1 MVHES
6 LRKLAHLAHV
16 PEAIIGVGQ
25 DHIPNIYIKKSASI
39 GLQTIDPDRIIE
51 SDFLRWLL
59 LCSANM
65 PQLIDIAR
73 SNLQQQ
79 DLRVPVCRKLYQ
91 AILECLLAQGN
102 ADLLSLAIC
111 LDDTEGQLFMSELLQ
126 KKVNTEKAESLFL
139 ETIQRILNRNW
150 MEMREDIKIRIHSG
164 QCTDDEVDVLM
175 RKFDELKRAPPQ
187 LISKSA

>member
-1 MVHES
+1 
-6 LRKLAHLAHV
+6 
-16 PEAIIGVGQ
+16 
-25 DHIPNIYIKKSASI
+25 
-39 GLQTIDPDRIIE
+39 
-51 SDFLRWLL
+51 
-59 LCSANM
+59 
-65 PQLIDIAR
+65 
-73 SNLQQQ
+73 
-79 DLRVPVCRKLYQ
+79 
-91 AILECLLAQGN
+91 LECLLAQGN